1 LIEVKKENG
10 RLSKLQEFRI
20 KELRDK
26 GFKVDVTYG
35 NEIK

>member
-10 RLSKLQEFRI
+10 RLSKLQKYRI

-26 GFKVDVTYG
+26 GFKVSVIYG
-35 NEIK
+35 NIK